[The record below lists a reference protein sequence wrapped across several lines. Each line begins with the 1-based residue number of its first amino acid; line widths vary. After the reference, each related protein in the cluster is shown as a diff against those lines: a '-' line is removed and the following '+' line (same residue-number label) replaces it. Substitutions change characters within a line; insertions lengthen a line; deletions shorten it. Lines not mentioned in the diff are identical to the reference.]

1 MINKII
7 TLGKSI
13 LNQEK
18 YYHSD
23 TTDAEKN
30 NMFLKSQMITPRSSK
45 NEDNTYVFDRM
56 AIVINFD
63 LVNEK
68 IEIKAS
74 EIECS
79 KNNYA
84 YFSAFTPN
92 TPNGAKIFLTS
103 NSLNKI
109 LENVF
114 ENQLLY
120 KAKNDKRSKYLENV
134 IPDNYWQF
142 ISSISKKFYIE
153 PIKNENNKVSRE
165 EKINVLNSEYFD
177 NFNKEM
183 SILENINS
191 TIFNKDKGL
200 DKLPVIGT
208 DCNNIFMITFNNQTI
223 QEYENGKYYQSYL
236 NICLY
241 DFLDR
246 FYLEKGITGNNNICH
261 NCSKN
266 TKLTK
271 DSVVPWKFIVPQV
284 LCSENLNIKYSHYT
298 FSICRDCLVELLVG
312 IKTLENNLS
321 NKMFGLDN
329 YIIPYQIE
337 NESLEYL
344 TYKKVM
350 NLFKDYNYPNYS
362 QLNEIS
368 GDLGR
373 ANRRDLK
380 FDVMFYYH
388 NKQQFD
394 ILKLIS
400 NIEASSI
407 IAKFNLFNEYTTKY
421 RLNEIEILDSK
432 KNYLGDNSLTF
443 STLRY
448 SLVKSWYSTKSKLD
462 FNNYGKKLIDLFDKF
477 VTNGRFSELTLIKDF
492 VTIYKGKAK
501 NDNIE
506 VLSAFKM
513 VLFLSIFD
521 ELNILKHGGSM
532 ENKELTTIV
541 QDVRLVEFLET
552 HSGVY
557 QNDPHKQGL
566 FLLGTIISKIKY
578 AQRDKASNILKKLN
592 FEGINSRKIQS
603 LLVTIDDFYQI
614 YKKNIFLQESLWGCI
629 YDRLQEIEKSSL
641 TSEEI
646 AFYILSGVSYQDYLG
661 IIAGIDK
668 KNETNQGEENEN
680 QKQ

>member
-7 TLGKSI
+7 KLGKS
-13 LNQEK
+13 LLKQNK
-18 YYHSD
+18 YYNID
-23 TTDAEKN
+23 TSATEKN
-30 NMFLKSQMITPRSSK
+30 NIFLKSQMISPQSYK
-45 NEDNTYVFDRM
+45 GEDNNYLIDRM
-56 AIVINFD
+56 AIVLNFD
-63 LVNEK
+63 LVNNK

-74 EIECS
+74 EVECS
-79 KNNYA
+79 NNNFT

-92 TPNGAKIFLTS
+92 TPNGAKIFLSS

-120 KAKNDKRSKYLENV
+120 KAKNVKQCKYLESI

-142 ISSISKKFYIE
+142 ISSISKKFYIKPMKDE
-153 PIKNENNKVSRE
+153 KNKVSRE
-165 EKINVLNSEYFD
+165 EKINVLNSIYFD
-177 NFNKEM
+177 NFNQDM

-191 TIFNKDKGL
+191 IFFKKDKNL
-200 DKLPVIGT
+200 DKLPEIGK

-223 QEYENGKYYQSYL
+223 KEYEGGKYYQSYL
-236 NICLY
+236 NLCVF

-246 FYLEKGITGNNNICH
+246 FYFEKGTIENKNICH

-266 TKLTK
+266 TKLTR

-284 LCSENLNIKYSHYT
+284 LCSENLNKKYSHYN
-298 FSICRDCLVELLVG
+298 FGICRDCLVELLVG
-312 IKTLENNLS
+312 IKTLEKNLS

-329 YIIPYQIE
+329 YVIPYQIE

-344 TYKKVM
+344 TYTRIM
-350 NLFKDYNYPNYS
+350 NLFKDYNHPNYT
-362 QLNEIS
+362 QLKEIS
-368 GDLGR
+368 VGLNR

-407 IAKFNLFNEYTTKY
+407 ITKFNLFNEYTAKY
-421 RLNEIEILDSK
+421 RLNEIEIIDNK
-432 KNYLGDNSLTF
+432 NNYLGDNSLTF

-448 SLVKSWYSTKSKLD
+448 SLIKSWYSTKSKLD
-462 FNNYGKKLIDLFDKF
+462 FNNYGKKLIDMFDKF
-477 VTNGRFSELTLIKDF
+477 VTNGKFSKLNLIKDF
-492 VTIYKGKAK
+492 IDVYKGRAN
-501 NDNIE
+501 NDK
-506 VLSAFKM
+506 VDALSAFKM

-532 ENKELTTIV
+532 ENKELITTV
-541 QDVRLVEFLET
+541 QDERLVEFLET
-552 HSGVY
+552 HNSVY
-557 QNDPHKQGL
+557 KNDPHKQGL

-603 LLVTIDDFYQI
+603 LLVTIYDFYQI

-629 YDRLQEIEKSSL
+629 YDRLHEIEKSSL

-680 QKQ
+680 